1 MIRNSKGMTL
11 VELMTIVVIIG
22 IMSALA
28 IPMLGLTPR
37 SRLKAAARDII
48 SNLQLARINA
58 IRDGVRWRVSFDT
71 AKKEYSLSRWTGP
84 GANDYTLDKTL
95 TVSDSSRIK
104 FGSGH
109 NSIPDGADPGDGITL
124 TGNGVIFK
132 PEGGANVSGTIYLMD
147 QKTNDTIA
155 ISILLNT
162 GRVQGWRNF
171 GSAVDAPW
179 EKGRS

>member
-11 VELMTIVVIIG
+11 VELIIIVVIIG

-28 IPMLGLTPR
+28 IPLLGLTPR
-37 SRLKAAARDII
+37 SRLKAAARNVI
-48 SNLQLARINA
+48 SDLQVARINA

-71 AKKEYSLSRWTGP
+71 GKREYSISRWTGP
-84 GANDYTLDKTL
+84 GPNDYTPDKT
-95 TVSDSSRIK
+95 VPISDSSRIM

-109 NSIPDGADPGDGITL
+109 GSIPSGADPGDGITFN
-124 TGNGVIFK
+124 GNSVIFK
-132 PEGGANVSGTIYLMD
+132 PDGGTNMGGTIYLME
-147 QKTNDTIA
+147 QKTKDTIA

-162 GRVQGWRNF
+162 GRVRGWRNF
-171 GSAVDAPW
+171 GPSDASW